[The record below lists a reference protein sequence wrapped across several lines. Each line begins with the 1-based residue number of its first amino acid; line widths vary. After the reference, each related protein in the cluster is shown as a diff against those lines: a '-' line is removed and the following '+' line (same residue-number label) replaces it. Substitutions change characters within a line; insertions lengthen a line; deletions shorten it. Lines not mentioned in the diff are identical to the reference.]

1 MVVASPSM
9 FMFRLDMELT
19 GWESTVSMPLA
30 RSLARSLSISHRAK
44 ELQEFYDVTDDG
56 GNTRLNEKR
65 GKESQWRT

>member
-9 FMFRLDMELT
+9 SMFRLDMELT
-19 GWESTVSMPLA
+19 GWESTVSMP
-30 RSLARSLSISHRAK
+30 LARSLSISHRAK